1 MNQII
6 KEYLIIGPS
15 HDHCFG
21 GWGGIEGVV
30 GFKPEK
36 AIYIVD
42 SFKGGELGER
52 GWKRGTMVKNMDAL
66 CFQICWIFEQSP
78 PSGFIG
84 LNFRVPAK
92 WFWR

>member
-52 GWKRGTMVKNMDAL
+52 G
-66 CFQICWIFEQSP
+66 
-78 PSGFIG
+78 
-84 LNFRVPAK
+84 
-92 WFWR
+92 